1 MNSKIAAYV
10 TVSILSFGLMG
21 HTLAL
26 AGQERDR
33 LKILDKYKWN
43 LADIYPDDQ
52 AWRGAKEQLAKEL
65 PQMKMFQ
72 GKLGTSAATL
82 ANALD
87 KYFGFD
93 KELSRLYVYAQ
104 MLSDQD
110 TRDATHLGMKQEMIQ
125 LAAAE
130 AAEVAF
136 LEPEI
141 LRFEK
146 GRVDKF
152 IRNEPRLKIYRFYLE
167 DIARR
172 SAHTLSAAEEKL
184 LADMGPLAAA
194 SSSTYGIL
202 SNADFP
208 FPSVTLSDGKVVKLD
223 QAAFADLRAL
233 PNRSDR
239 EKVMSAFFAAL
250 GHFSGTFGTTMNG
263 EVQKVLFQSKA
274 RKYESALEYSLNGP
288 NIPVSV
294 YMRLIDGINKNL
306 PAFHRYLKLRQ
317 RILGLDQLHYYDL
330 YAPLVGS
337 VELTYTPEQAQKL
350 VLEAVAPLGSEY
362 TSTVE
367 RAYDS
372 RWIDLFPNEGKR
384 SGAYSEGAAYDVHP
398 YMLINYNG
406 KYTDVST
413 VAHEMGHTMQSYF
426 SNKTQPYPLA
436 NYPIFVAEV
445 ASTFNETLL
454 INHVLKNTK
463 DDDTRLSLLGNYL
476 ENIKST
482 VFRQAQF
489 AEFELRMYEMAGK
502 GQPITG
508 NALAKLYLDITR
520 KYYGQDQG
528 ISIVDDYIANEWSYI
543 PHFYRDFYV
552 FQYATSFAASMAL
565 SEKVI
570 GGDPGATKRYLAFL
584 SAGGSKYPIDL
595 LKDAGV
601 DMTTDE
607 PLNLTI
613 KAMNRVMDEMDAILA
628 RRKGQRP
635 FFDWVHAGY
644 WVPIRTLRSILRGNR
659 QRAQA
664 VYAPIE

>member
-1 MNSKIAAYV
+1 MDRKIAACV
-10 TVSILSFGLMG
+10 TISILSFGLIG
-21 HTLAL
+21 VTLTL
-26 AGQERDR
+26 TGQERDR
-33 LKILDKYKWN
+33 AKIPDKYKWN
-43 LADIYPDDQ
+43 LTDIYPSKQ
-52 AWRGAKEQLAKEL
+52 AWRSAKEQLAKEL

-72 GKLGTSAATL
+72 GKLGTSAAML

-110 TRDATHLGMKQEMIQ
+110 TRDAAHLGMKQEMIQ

-146 GRVDKF
+146 GKVDKF
-152 IRNEPRLKIYRFYLE
+152 IRSEPRLKVYRFYLE
-167 DIARR
+167 DVARR

-184 LADMGPLAAA
+184 LADMGPLAGA

-208 FPSVTLSDGKVVKLD
+208 FPSVTLSDGKAVKLD

-239 EKVMSAFFAAL
+239 EKVMSAFFGAL

-263 EVQKVLFQSKA
+263 EVQKVLLQSKA

-317 RILGLDQLHYYDL
+317 RILGVDQLHYYDL

-337 VELTYTPEQAQKL
+337 VELTSTPEQAQKL

-362 TSTVE
+362 ISTVQ
-367 RAYDS
+367 RAYDN

-413 VAHEMGHTMQSYF
+413 IAHEMGHTMQSYF
-426 SNKTQPYPLA
+426 SNKTQPYPLT

-476 ENIKST
+476 ENIKGT

-489 AEFELRMYEMAGK
+489 AEFELRMYEMAEK
-502 GQPITG
+502 GQSITG

-528 ISIVDDYIANEWSYI
+528 VLIVDDYIANEWTYI

-552 FQYATSFAASMAL
+552 FQYATSFTASMAL

-570 GGDPGATKRYLAFL
+570 GDPAATKRYLAFL

-607 PLNLTI
+607 PLDLTI
-613 KAMNRVMDEMDAILA
+613 KAMNRVMNEIDAILA
-628 RRKGQRP
+628 RRR
-635 FFDWVHAGY
+635 
-644 WVPIRTLRSILRGNR
+644 
-659 QRAQA
+659 
-664 VYAPIE
+664 

>member
-1 MNSKIAAYV
+1 MNRKIAAYV
-10 TVSILSFGLMG
+10 TISILSFGLMG
-21 HTLAL
+21 LTLTL
-26 AGQERDR
+26 TGQERDR
-33 LKILDKYKWN
+33 LKIFEKYKWN
-43 LADIYPDDQ
+43 LADIYPNDE
-52 AWRGAKEQLAKEL
+52 AWRSAKGQLAKEL

-146 GRVDKF
+146 GKVDKF
-152 IRNEPRLKIYRFYLE
+152 IRSEPRLKIYRFYLE

-184 LADMGPLAAA
+184 LADMGPLAGA
-194 SSSTYGIL
+194 SSSTYGIM

-208 FPSVTLSDGKVVKLD
+208 FPSVTLSDGKAVKLD

-239 EKVMSAFFAAL
+239 EKVMSAFFTAL

-263 EVQKVLFQSKA
+263 EVQKVRFQSKA

-337 VELTYTPEQAQKL
+337 VELTYSPEQAQKL

-413 VAHEMGHTMQSYF
+413 LAHEMGHTMQSYF

-489 AEFELRMYEMAGK
+489 AEFELRMYEMAEK

-508 NALAKLYLDITR
+508 NALAKLYMDITR

-552 FQYATSFAASMAL
+552 FQYATSFTASMAL

-570 GGDPGATKRYLAFL
+570 GGDPAATKRYLAFL

-607 PLNLTI
+607 PLDLTI

-628 RRKGQRP
+628 RRK
-635 FFDWVHAGY
+635 
-644 WVPIRTLRSILRGNR
+644 
-659 QRAQA
+659 
-664 VYAPIE
+664 

>member
-1 MNSKIAAYV
+1 MSRKIAACV
-10 TVSILSFGLMG
+10 TINILSFGLMG
-21 HTLAL
+21 LTLTL
-26 AGQERDR
+26 MGQERDR

-52 AWRGAKEQLAKEL
+52 AWRSAKEQLAKEL

-413 VAHEMGHTMQSYF
+413 LAHEMGHTMQSYF

-552 FQYATSFAASMAL
+552 FQYATSFTASMAL

-607 PLNLTI
+607 PLDLTI

-628 RRKGQRP
+628 RRK
-635 FFDWVHAGY
+635 
-644 WVPIRTLRSILRGNR
+644 
-659 QRAQA
+659 
-664 VYAPIE
+664 

>member
-1 MNSKIAAYV
+1 MSRKIAAYV
-10 TVSILSFGLMG
+10 TISILSFGLMG
-21 HTLAL
+21 LTLTL
-26 AGQERDR
+26 TGQERDH

-52 AWRGAKEQLAKEL
+52 AWRSAKEQLAKEL

-146 GRVDKF
+146 GKVDKF

-172 SAHTLSAAEEKL
+172 SAHTLSAAEERL
-184 LADMGPLAAA
+184 LADMGPLAGA

-239 EKVMSAFFAAL
+239 EKVMSAFFTAL

-413 VAHEMGHTMQSYF
+413 LAHEMGHTMQSYF

-552 FQYATSFAASMAL
+552 FQYATSFTASMAL

-570 GGDPGATKRYLAFL
+570 GGDPAATKRYLAFL

-628 RRKGQRP
+628 RRK
-635 FFDWVHAGY
+635 
-644 WVPIRTLRSILRGNR
+644 
-659 QRAQA
+659 
-664 VYAPIE
+664 